1 VAQGGPI
8 TNLVSAEMVARRL
21 LLSLRMKRHVTPADD
36 MMTLA
41 RLHAALDSVVDTEQV
56 MTQIHESSAVPQPT
70 VARVR
75 ELVAEARELLR
86 WMLVRPEARHVVG
99 NPLIR
104 PDPGIR

>member
-1 VAQGGPI
+1 MKQGPGR
-8 TNLVSAEMVARRL
+8 SDE
-21 LLSLRMKRHVTPADD
+21 

-56 MTQIHESSAVPQPT
+56 MAQIHESSAISRPT

-75 ELVAEARELLR
+75 ELVAEASELLR
-86 WMLVRPEARHVVG
+86 WMLARPEARHVVG

-104 PDPGIR
+104 QEPGVR